1 MRRTVLAA
9 LAAAL
14 TAACGAESEPP
25 PPSAGGVDAGALPE
39 EPDADTGP
47 ACDGEVTETIPALPE
62 RRVIAIYLRAVDTQ
76 PDLALAHA
84 EAVDRAL
91 RGMQAWYGEAM
102 GDGYQQMTFRFD
114 DTTVI
119 ESDYTA
125 AEWQDFGENGFL
137 YPDDTRS
144 DGCGIYHAARYELN
158 DLGKLE
164 ARGLAPV
171 GASSNLYFVL
181 GGGGTLGSCGG
192 GGLATTELETLVGVA
207 AGTPGENPIGANLV
221 ERCPSGR
228 ADSCSTDCSAAG
240 VIAHEIGHGFG
251 LPHTDDRPAEDGCA
265 GGSHLM
271 QDWWNYG
278 TSAGLCEAERADL
291 AASGFFAAP

>member
-1 MRRTVLAA
+1 
-9 LAAAL
+9 
-14 TAACGAESEPP
+14 
-25 PPSAGGVDAGALPE
+25 
-39 EPDADTGP
+39 
-47 ACDGEVTETIPALPE
+47 
-62 RRVIAIYLRAVDTQ
+62 
-76 PDLALAHA
+76 
-84 EAVDRAL
+84 
-91 RGMQAWYGEAM
+91 
-102 GDGYQQMTFRFD
+102 
-114 DTTVI
+114 
-119 ESDYTA
+119 
-125 AEWQDFGENGFL
+125 
-137 YPDDTRS
+137 
-144 DGCGIYHAARYELN
+144 ARYELN

-291 AASGFFAAP
+291 AASG